1 MPQTLDK
8 RVFLLYNKYTRQKKN
23 AYGGKKN
30 VGKLFVSQRKS
41 KKGNF
46 YKCIVFAPE
55 NDSLKEIV
63 LSFDELTMHRL
74 AEMEGCTLANYVVEE
89 SEEEMQ

>member
-1 MPQTLDK
+1 M
-8 RVFLLYNKYTRQKKN
+8 F
-23 AYGGKKN
+23 
-30 VGKLFVSQRKS
+30 GKLVVSQRKT
-41 KKGNF
+41 KKGNY

-55 NDSLKEIV
+55 DESLKEIV

-89 SEEEMQ
+89 DETEV

>member
-1 MPQTLDK
+1 M
-8 RVFLLYNKYTRQKKN
+8 LYNKNTGQKKKHMEV
-23 AYGGKKN
+23 KKK
-30 VGKLFVSQRKS
+30 VFGKLFVSQRKS

-55 NDSLKEIV
+55 NESLKKIV

-74 AEMEGCTLANYVVEE
+74 AEMEGCTLADYVVEE
-89 SEEEMQ
+89 REEET

>member
-1 MPQTLDK
+1 M
-8 RVFLLYNKYTRQKKN
+8 F
-23 AYGGKKN
+23 
-30 VGKLFVSQRKS
+30 GKLFVSQRKS

-55 NDSLKEIV
+55 NESLKKIV

-74 AEMEGCTLANYVVEE
+74 AEMEGCTLSDYVVEE
-89 SEEEMQ
+89 PQEEE